1 MKTKNTSLNVV
12 TDRELQNSE
21 YPVNKILNLFFENS
35 IIPQLLVDSELF
47 LKDFTPA
54 AGKLFSLNKED
65 INKSICGIK
74 DKFNHKSFIEN
85 IRGVFITERE
95 LKKEVQTLDQSR
107 YLMCIQPWFS
117 EKEEAVSGALITF
130 SEMGIPFS
138 LIKELED
145 LKTENNELK
154 ELLLREL
161 RKSRQSR

>member
-1 MKTKNTSLNVV
+1 MKTNNTSLSEF
-12 TDRELQNSE
+12 TGRELQNRQ

-35 IIPQLLVDSELF
+35 IVPQLLVDSELF

-65 INKSICGIK
+65 LNKSIWGIK
-74 DKFNHKSFIEN
+74 EKFNHKAFIEN
-85 IRGVFITERE
+85 IRGVFITERV
-95 LKKEVQTLDQSR
+95 LQKEVETLDQSR

-117 EKEEAVSGALITF
+117 ETEEVVSGALITY

-145 LKTENNELK
+145 LRTENYELK
-154 ELLLREL
+154 ELLLKEL
-161 RKSRQSR
+161 RKSY